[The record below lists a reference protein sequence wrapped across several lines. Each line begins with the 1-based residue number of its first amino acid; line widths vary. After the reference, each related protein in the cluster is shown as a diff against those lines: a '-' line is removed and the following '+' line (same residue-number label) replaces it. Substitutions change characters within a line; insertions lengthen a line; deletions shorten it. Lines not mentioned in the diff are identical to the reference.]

1 MLGDTDIERAAV
13 LEEATRE
20 GKSANERPAALEQ
33 SNLPVLLD
41 QEAS

>member
-1 MLGDTDIERAAV
+1 MFRDTDIERTAM
-13 LEEATRE
+13 LEEATGE
-20 GKSANERPAALEQ
+20 GESANERPPALEQ

>member
-1 MLGDTDIERAAV
+1 MLRDTDIERTAM
-13 LEEATRE
+13 LEEATGE
-20 GKSANERPAALEQ
+20 SKSANEHLAALEQ